1 MLKKYSYILSCLMVG
16 GLALASLA
24 SCQSVLDP
32 VENNPQE
39 PDPTPAGQA
48 YFLAINVFDTDDVE
62 TRATFDSDSNNYP
75 ENSDGDVFNKG
86 LGEERAIY
94 IPKDENDVYPHY
106 LLFFNSEGKKV
117 GNILPLSVWQ
127 ENKNPD
133 NSNFYTSY
141 KTLYTAFTD
150 ADVYKKLE
158 NSDVKSLV
166 VLNASE
172 SLILEL
178 SGVENYDEALKITI
192 EASDLQDDA
201 SGKDFL
207 YFTSKEGKKYFTMSS
222 SMVISGGTTI
232 PATEGSFRFY
242 STPEDAVR
250 HPYIMYVER
259 LQAKYTVLFEK
270 RTGKPYYFHTD
281 GGRIE
286 NDDYIGI
293 GTREALVYTSN
304 DDFTPDEKY
313 RTLKYVKEYTRSAS
327 FSEPAELKVK
337 NAKGWKVN
345 IAGWGVNGIE
355 KQEYLFKNLT
365 PSDEFYSLQDWWYS
379 SFTCNYRNYW
389 AEGKHYKDLVF
400 PDQYRT
406 NNDDYS
412 RDDDS
417 SNKIT
422 IDSYKEKE
430 GTYPLNYFPYSQLR
444 GRAPHQY
451 SPEHTFDVSEI
462 SEFQNPENALNSKA
476 HLRASTHII
485 ICAQLLIEGLDGTD
499 VYTSTN
505 LNYNSHIIKKG
516 TAFDETT
523 HVKCKIFM
531 DGYYWNEDAWKEYV
545 VEYLGYCMLSS
556 DNQAE
561 NKFGPNDGIFYAA
574 RSADPSTKFPAG
586 KDQVES
592 VAVNIKGGDGYVRV
606 SLRKD
611 LTLYTYDANK
621 KDALG
626 NEVKEVDKYTLIDR
640 DKLEKLILDHPEYF
654 GAHYYFGRMYYSIPV
669 KHNTASPSF
678 TPNSTT
684 PGILTGDYGSV
695 RNHWYYFR
703 VQGINCPGTSVA
715 DPAQK
720 IIPNN
725 EPEYETLSV
734 SVGIFRW
741 HQESTDVNISGQLP
755 GNNGSNGN
763 N

>member
-32 VENNPQE
+32 AENNPQG
-39 PDPTPAGQA
+39 PDPTPASQA

-75 ENSDGDVFNKG
+75 ENSEGDVFNKG
-86 LGEERAIY
+86 LEEERAIY
-94 IPKDENDVYPHY
+94 IPKDENDVCPHY
-106 LLFFNSEGKKV
+106 LLFFDSEGNKV
-117 GNILPLSVWQ
+117 GELLPLSVWQ
-127 ENKNPD
+127 EGKNPD
-133 NSNFYTSY
+133 NSNYYTSY
-141 KTLYTAFTD
+141 KTLYTALTD

-158 NSDVKSLV
+158 NSNVKILV

-172 SLILEL
+172 SLISEL
-178 SGVENYDEALKITI
+178 SNKNYDKALKITI
-192 EASDLQDDA
+192 EASDLNDDA

-222 SMVISGGTTI
+222 SMVLSGDPKSVT

-242 STPEDAVR
+242 PTPEDAVR
-250 HPYIMYVER
+250 YPYIMYVER

-270 RTGKPYYFHTD
+270 RTGKPYYFHTG

-304 DDFTPDEKY
+304 ADFTPDEKY

-355 KQEYLFKNLT
+355 KQEYLFKNIS
-365 PSDEFYSLQDWWYS
+365 PDGKYYNDWDAPGY
-379 SFTCNYRNYW
+379 TYRNYW
-389 AEGKHYKDLVF
+389 AEGKHYTDLTY

-406 NNDDYS
+406 NDDDYS
-412 RDDDS
+412 REDDS
-417 SNKIT
+417 SKPKIT
-422 IDSYKEKE
+422 FNPYEE

-451 SPEHTFDVSEI
+451 SPEHTFDTNDTKI
-462 SEFQNPENALNSKA
+462 FPDPAKALTDKA

-485 ICAQLLIEGLDGTD
+485 ICAQLLIEELDGTD
-499 VYTSTN
+499 VYESTI

-523 HVKCKIFM
+523 DVKCKIFM

-545 VEYLGYCMLSS
+545 VEYLGYCMLSTE
-556 DNQAE
+556 NQ
-561 NKFGPNDGIFYAA
+561 KIFGQNDGIFYAA

-621 KDALG
+621 KDDQG

-640 DKLEKLILDHPEYF
+640 EILEKLILDHPEYF

-678 TPNSTT
+678 NSTT

-695 RNHWYYFR
+695 RNHWYYFK

-741 HQESTDVNISGQLP
+741 HQESTDVDISGQLP